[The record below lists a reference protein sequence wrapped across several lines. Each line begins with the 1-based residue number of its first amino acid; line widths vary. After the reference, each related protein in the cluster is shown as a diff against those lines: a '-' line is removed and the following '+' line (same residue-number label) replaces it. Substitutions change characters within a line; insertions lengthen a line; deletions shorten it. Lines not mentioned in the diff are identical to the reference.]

1 MLIRRNLNP
10 EQIQFHV
17 SIVQYSK
24 SLVDQYIRDKKLLET
39 LSFRRRSKTIFNF
52 DRDNLSMK
60 NKKLFSRYSLLKS

>member
-39 LSFRRRSKTIFNF
+39 LSFIISKTIEDNF
-52 DRDNLSMK
+52 
-60 NKKLFSRYSLLKS
+60 